1 MRRNRDTVG
10 AVNLADSILD
20 DARKAG
26 QASRPALLYADR
38 TVSYG
43 ALADDVDRFGSAL
56 LRLGLKPGDRM
67 VLVGADSPEL
77 VAAFLGGMRVGVVG
91 IPASTRISAD
101 DLALVVVESEARVL
115 VCDEEVRPTCASA
128 LGIANTGCRLLS
140 TNDPAGLATRARTST
155 PAAPELPD
163 DAEAFWVCS
172 SGSTGRPKGIAHR
185 HQSLPD
191 VCLAFHRDVLQLV
204 PGDVVLCTSKLPFA
218 YTIGNGLFA
227 PLALGL
233 TIVLDAAWPTVGRTL
248 DLIALHHPR
257 VVFSTPTH
265 FAGLLNLSGEPR
277 WDAVRGVEHVVSAGE
292 RLPPSLLAGWREATG
307 RPIRDAYGCSETVFL
322 TLAAEPDSSPG
333 SVGRPLPGVRARL
346 VPRPGDDS
354 GIGELRVQHPFLA
367 SGYGPRV
374 EEARRRFVDGWF
386 RTGDLFEVDSAGC
399 WHHRGREDERIKV
412 AGQWV
417 GIPEIEA
424 VLGSHPAVATGIAVA
439 ARDDKGRDRVAFCL
453 IPAAG
458 LAPEEAVNQVMDA
471 AVALLPRVKRPR
483 WVRAFEAFP
492 RTTTGK
498 VQRRGLRALIE
509 AESQP
514 PE

>member
-1 MRRNRDTVG
+1 MRQLYRAPDTV
-10 AVNLADSILD
+10 AAMSSNLADSILHA
-20 DARKAG
+20 ARRAD
-26 QASRPALLYADR
+26 QISRTALRFGDR

-43 ALADDVDRFGSAL
+43 ALADDVDRFGGAL
-56 LRLGLKPGDRM
+56 QRLGLRPGDRM

-101 DLALVVVESEARVL
+101 DLALVLVESEARVL
-115 VCDEEVRPTCASA
+115 VCDASVRPTCASA
-128 LGIANTGCRLLS
+128 LAIADTGCRLLS
-140 TNDPAGLATRARTST
+140 TNDPAGLATRARSGTLVA
-155 PAAPELPD
+155 PALAD

-191 VCLAFHRDVLQLV
+191 VCLAYHRDVLKLV

-233 TIVLDAAWPTVGRTL
+233 TIVLDAAWPTVERTL
-248 DLIALHHPR
+248 DLIARHRPR

-265 FAGLLNLSGEPR
+265 FGGLLELREDPR
-277 WDAVRGVEHVVSAGE
+277 WEAVQGVEHVVSAGE
-292 RLPPSLLAGWREATG
+292 RLPPSLLAGWRAATG

-322 TLAAEPDSSPG
+322 ALAAEPDSSPG
-333 SVGRPLPGVRARL
+333 SVGGPLPGVGVRL

-354 GIGELRVQHPFLA
+354 GILA
-367 SGYGPRV
+367 TGYGPRV
-374 EEARRRFVDGWF
+374 QEAKRRFVDGWF
-386 RTGDLFEVDSAGC
+386 RTGDLFEVDAAGC

-424 VLGSHPAVATGIAVA
+424 VLGSHPAVAAGIAVA

-453 IPAAG
+453 IPTAG
-458 LAPEEAVNQVMDA
+458 LDPEEAVNQVMEA
-471 AVALLPRVKRPR
+471 AVTLLPRVKRPR
-483 WVRAFEAFP
+483 WVRALEAFP

-514 PE
+514 PD